1 MTKVFVLMGG
11 LVGDAQGYP
20 IAVFKTKK
28 DLRKFVKSEYPE
40 VRGTNRMEPNEL
52 YWEDDNL
59 GWLKCD
65 DIAPLL
71 QGDECTKPL
80 EWPISP

>member
-1 MTKVFVLMGG
+1 MIKLFVLMAGT
-11 LVGDAQGYP
+11 VGDAQGYP

-40 VRGTNRMEPNEL
+40 AKGTNRIEPNEM
-52 YWEDDNL
+52 YWEDDT

-65 DIAPLL
+65 DIIPLL
-71 QGDECTKPL
+71 QGDECTMPVD
-80 EWPISP
+80 WPESL